1 MPDGMI
7 QKERKKR
14 IIKQAAMKAILV
26 IILVCIAMI
35 TFLLLFQV
43 RKIEIS
49 GNQYLSRQE
58 IADWVQ
64 DDNWSS
70 NSLYVMIRNHLMN
83 HELLP
88 AMEEANVTM
97 KNPWTV
103 KVTIKEKRVAG
114 YIVSGDECI
123 YFDKDGIVLAKT
135 KELWDGIPC
144 IEGLEVKKVQ
154 LYKALPVSKAN
165 KKAFKSL
172 LEISTTLAKYELV
185 PTSLSVVD
193 SEVYLYFGNKC
204 VILGHENIEN
214 RIAQITPILEK
225 LGDQKGTLHLEDYNE
240 KNTTISFEKDFLPS
254 DEENTTENAE

>member
-43 RKIEIS
+43 RKIEVS

-135 KELWDGIPC
+135 KELWD
-144 IEGLEVKKVQ
+144 
-154 LYKALPVSKAN
+154 
-165 KKAFKSL
+165 
-172 LEISTTLAKYELV
+172 
-185 PTSLSVVD
+185 
-193 SEVYLYFGNKC
+193 
-204 VILGHENIEN
+204 
-214 RIAQITPILEK
+214 
-225 LGDQKGTLHLEDYNE
+225 
-240 KNTTISFEKDFLPS
+240 
-254 DEENTTENAE
+254 

>member
-14 IIKQAAMKAILV
+14 IIKQTAMKAILV

-43 RKIEIS
+43 RKIEVS

-114 YIVSGDECI
+114 YTALQRTSGQQGE
-123 YFDKDGIVLAKT
+123 
-135 KELWDGIPC
+135 
-144 IEGLEVKKVQ
+144 Q
-154 LYKALPVSKAN
+154 
-165 KKAFKSL
+165 KSIW
-172 LEISTTLAKYELV
+172 EPSGYDDDT
-185 PTSLSVVD
+185 
-193 SEVYLYFGNKC
+193 
-204 VILGHENIEN
+204 
-214 RIAQITPILEK
+214 EK
-225 LGDQKGTLHLEDYNE
+225 M
-240 KNTTISFEKDFLPS
+240 
-254 DEENTTENAE
+254 

>member
-43 RKIEIS
+43 RKIEVS

-103 KVTIKEKRVAG
+103 KVTTKEKRVAG

-154 LYKALPVSKAN
+154 LYKELPVSKAN
-165 KKAFKSL
+165 KKAFGNLLDMTMTLKKCDLAPDKIVCSVQICIFFLETNVSMSGTRIWKNGSCRYRRSL
-172 LEISTTLAKYELV
+172 RSWEIREEPCIWK
-185 PTSLSVVD
+185 
-193 SEVYLYFGNKC
+193 
-204 VILGHENIEN
+204 ILT
-214 RIAQITPILEK
+214 QIIL
-225 LGDQKGTLHLEDYNE
+225 Q
-240 KNTTISFEKDFLPS
+240 LPS
-254 DEENTTENAE
+254 KKM

>member
-43 RKIEIS
+43 RKIEVL

-88 AMEEANVTM
+88 AMEKANVA
-97 KNPWTV
+97 
-103 KVTIKEKRVAG
+103 KVTVDRYVHPGTCISVNGMKTQVQELEQHVEYARRG
-114 YIVSGDECI
+114 NGIIVYHIDE
-123 YFDKDGIVLAKT
+123 A
-135 KELWDGIPC
+135 
-144 IEGLEVKKVQ
+144 
-154 LYKALPVSKAN
+154 
-165 KKAFKSL
+165 
-172 LEISTTLAKYELV
+172 
-185 PTSLSVVD
+185 
-193 SEVYLYFGNKC
+193 
-204 VILGHENIEN
+204 
-214 RIAQITPILEK
+214 
-225 LGDQKGTLHLEDYNE
+225 
-240 KNTTISFEKDFLPS
+240 
-254 DEENTTENAE
+254 

>member
-14 IIKQAAMKAILV
+14 IIKQTAMKAILV

-43 RKIEIS
+43 RKIEVS

-165 KKAFKSL
+165 KKAFGNL
-172 LEISTTLAKYELV
+172 LDMTMTLKKCDLAPDKIVCSWFRSVSFFWKQMCQLNRAQRIWEERIMQIS
-185 PTSLSVVD
+185 
-193 SEVYLYFGNKC
+193 
-204 VILGHENIEN
+204 
-214 RIAQITPILEK
+214 PILEK
-225 LGDQKGTLHLEDYNE
+225 LGDQGGTCIWKILTQIILQ
-240 KNTTISFEKDFLPS
+240 LPS
-254 DEENTTENAE
+254 KKDVIPDLGT

>member
-43 RKIEIS
+43 RKIEVS

-165 KKAFKSL
+165 KKAFGNLLDMTMTLKKCDLAPDKIVCSGSDLYLFLETNVSMSGTRIWKNGSCRYRRSL
-172 LEISTTLAKYELV
+172 RSWEIREEPCIWK
-185 PTSLSVVD
+185 
-193 SEVYLYFGNKC
+193 
-204 VILGHENIEN
+204 ILT
-214 RIAQITPILEK
+214 QIIL
-225 LGDQKGTLHLEDYNE
+225 Q
-240 KNTTISFEKDFLPS
+240 LPS
-254 DEENTTENAE
+254 KKM

>member
-43 RKIEIS
+43 RKIEVS

-144 IEGLEVKKVQ
+144 IAGLEVKKVQ
-154 LYKALPVSKAN
+154 LYKELPVSKAN
-165 KKAFKSL
+165 KKAFGNLLDMTMTLKKCDLAPDKIVCSGSDLYLFLETNVSMSGTRIWKNGSCRYRRSL
-172 LEISTTLAKYELV
+172 RSWEIREEPCIWK
-185 PTSLSVVD
+185 
-193 SEVYLYFGNKC
+193 
-204 VILGHENIEN
+204 ILT
-214 RIAQITPILEK
+214 QIIL
-225 LGDQKGTLHLEDYNE
+225 Q
-240 KNTTISFEKDFLPS
+240 LPS
-254 DEENTTENAE
+254 KKM

>member
-1 MPDGMI
+1 
-7 QKERKKR
+7 
-14 IIKQAAMKAILV
+14 MKAILV

-43 RKIEIS
+43 RKIEVS

-103 KVTIKEKRVAG
+103 KVTTKEKRVAG

-154 LYKALPVSKAN
+154 LYKELPVSKAN
-165 KKAFKSL
+165 KKAFGNL
-172 LEISTTLAKYELV
+172 LDMTMTLKNVISRRIRLFV
-185 PTSLSVVD
+185 PVQICI
-193 SEVYLYFGNKC
+193 FFWKQMC
-204 VILGHENIEN
+204 QCRAHESG
-214 RIAQITPILEK
+214 RTDHADIADP
-225 LGDQKGTLHLEDYNE
+225 
-240 KNTTISFEKDFLPS
+240 
-254 DEENTTENAE
+254 

>member
-43 RKIEIS
+43 RKIEVS

-88 AMEEANVTM
+88 
-97 KNPWTV
+97 
-103 KVTIKEKRVAG
+103 
-114 YIVSGDECI
+114 
-123 YFDKDGIVLAKT
+123 
-135 KELWDGIPC
+135 
-144 IEGLEVKKVQ
+144 
-154 LYKALPVSKAN
+154 
-165 KKAFKSL
+165 
-172 LEISTTLAKYELV
+172 
-185 PTSLSVVD
+185 
-193 SEVYLYFGNKC
+193 GNGRGKC
-204 VILGHENIEN
+204 
-214 RIAQITPILEK
+214 
-225 LGDQKGTLHLEDYNE
+225 D
-240 KNTTISFEKDFLPS
+240 
-254 DEENTTENAE
+254 DEESVDCEGDDQREACGRLYRVR

>member
-43 RKIEIS
+43 RKIEVS

-165 KKAFKSL
+165 KKAFGNLLDMTMTLKKCDLAPDKIVCSGSDLYLFLETNVSMSGTRIWKNGSCRYHRSL
-172 LEISTTLAKYELV
+172 RSWEIREEPCIWK
-185 PTSLSVVD
+185 
-193 SEVYLYFGNKC
+193 
-204 VILGHENIEN
+204 ILT
-214 RIAQITPILEK
+214 QIIL
-225 LGDQKGTLHLEDYNE
+225 Q
-240 KNTTISFEKDFLPS
+240 LPS
-254 DEENTTENAE
+254 KKM

>member
-43 RKIEIS
+43 RKIEVS

-144 IEGLEVKKVQ
+144 IEGLEVKRST
-154 LYKALPVSKAN
+154 ALQRTSGQQGEQ
-165 KKAFKSL
+165 KSIW
-172 LEISTTLAKYELV
+172 EPSGYDDDT
-185 PTSLSVVD
+185 
-193 SEVYLYFGNKC
+193 
-204 VILGHENIEN
+204 
-214 RIAQITPILEK
+214 
-225 LGDQKGTLHLEDYNE
+225 E
-240 KNTTISFEKDFLPS
+240 KNVISRRIRLFVPVQICIFFLETNVSMSGTRIWKNGSCRYRRSLRSWEIREEPCIWKILTQIILQLPS
-254 DEENTTENAE
+254 KKM

>member
-1 MPDGMI
+1 
-7 QKERKKR
+7 
-14 IIKQAAMKAILV
+14 MKAILV

-43 RKIEIS
+43 RKIEVS

-103 KVTIKEKRVAG
+103 KVMIKEKRVAG

-154 LYKALPVSKAN
+154 LYKALPISKAN
-165 KKAFKSL
+165 KKAFGNLLDMTMTLKKCDLAPDKIVCSGSDLYLFLETNVSMSGTRIWKNGSCRYRRSL
-172 LEISTTLAKYELV
+172 RSWEIREEPCIWK
-185 PTSLSVVD
+185 
-193 SEVYLYFGNKC
+193 
-204 VILGHENIEN
+204 ILT
-214 RIAQITPILEK
+214 QIIL
-225 LGDQKGTLHLEDYNE
+225 Q
-240 KNTTISFEKDFLPS
+240 LPS
-254 DEENTTENAE
+254 KKM

>member
-43 RKIEIS
+43 RKIEVS

-88 AMEEANVTM
+88 AMEEANA
-97 KNPWTV
+97 
-103 KVTIKEKRVAG
+103 R
-114 YIVSGDECI
+114 D
-123 YFDKDGIVLAKT
+123 D
-135 KELWDGIPC
+135 
-144 IEGLEVKKVQ
+144 
-154 LYKALPVSKAN
+154 
-165 KKAFKSL
+165 
-172 LEISTTLAKYELV
+172 
-185 PTSLSVVD
+185 
-193 SEVYLYFGNKC
+193 
-204 VILGHENIEN
+204 
-214 RIAQITPILEK
+214 
-225 LGDQKGTLHLEDYNE
+225 
-240 KNTTISFEKDFLPS
+240 
-254 DEENTTENAE
+254 